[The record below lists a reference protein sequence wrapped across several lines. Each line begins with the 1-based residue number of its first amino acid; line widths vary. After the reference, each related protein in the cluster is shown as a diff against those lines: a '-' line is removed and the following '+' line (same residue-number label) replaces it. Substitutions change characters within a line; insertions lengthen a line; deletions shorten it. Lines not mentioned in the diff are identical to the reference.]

1 MSVFT
6 REKPSKSPPSPCPNH
21 LLSPPLCPGP
31 DTYKGAWWKLQGR
44 TKGPKRNCSRS
55 QPVKQRS
62 APVLGFSCKSHV
74 GISLACVLLYAS
86 CFNYVL
92 QNRIQVTVQV
102 YSFGDNFRWLGTK
115 MDILIKKEEED
126 NITNKYIKV
135 QWLQS
140 SKCFF
145 VAGNS
150 CSLREGVGVF
160 SCAVCVGAVWGLVGL
175 VSLALSS

>member
-1 MSVFT
+1 MLWCGGPRKRKKKKPAPPFLNSQQPTGLGQLFLLFFSSSSSSYTMSVFT

-31 DTYKGAWWKLQGR
+31 DTYKGAGWKLQGR

-55 QPVKQRS
+55 QPVKQQS

-126 NITNKYIKV
+126 NITNKYSI
-135 QWLQS
+135 
-140 SKCFF
+140 
-145 VAGNS
+145 
-150 CSLREGVGVF
+150 
-160 SCAVCVGAVWGLVGL
+160 
-175 VSLALSS
+175 